1 MEAIRPTYE
10 KTLIEIEKI
19 KVKIE
24 RTQTDISEAV
34 DQVNKENAIMSEK
47 SLKKERLERQSSSKE
62 VSLEFF

>member
-1 MEAIRPTYE
+1 MRPTYE

-24 RTQTDISEAV
+24 RTQTDMTEAV

-47 SLKKERLERQSSSKE
+47 SLKKERLERQSSSIE